1 MSTFKTDPNLLDQIY
16 KYQKQKEADLEA
28 DQEEDIDDE
37 ETQQESYM
45 QVSDETTSQP
55 RSILTGRSVVF
66 NEEASA
72 PPVRADAQ
80 NAGSGE
86 EQYIKIELYGE
97 THTISKEAIDKALEQ
112 YAKMG
117 IEFVLLD
124 FNIWDW
130 EKVGSE
136 RYPASSVSA
145 EQIKAWMEGNPR
157 KVIGTETGKGI
168 YAFVTGSDSGFE
180 DWLKSKGIEIQDTA
194 LAEIGSLKYYYFTCD
209 TPLPSMMSLYPAFSS
224 YPILLFFGEGK
235 YVPLP
240 PSFVYKVGIQKCWF
254 IRDFKYIQ
262 PIPPK
267 MLEILKEHVAQA
279 ELKRP
284 KDLVPSL
291 KSLLKTGCHSTVS
304 QHRGMFLPYKK
315 IENTKFYKEFVKQ
328 GRKFS
333 FENSYIKVE
342 IARHPLTQIHANI
355 LDVMMTKL
363 GPKID
368 ENGNLYVETTLY
380 ELQKHLGLK
389 KKNDTE
395 FINKFIKQMI
405 EATIQI
411 YRKKPKVSY
420 GLFHIIESIKRDD
433 NSGKLRIVFNKDF
446 INSYFKDT
454 LLNYRVLV
462 DDILCFKYAPNQ
474 SIARFLLSQ
483 KRLKIGID
491 TLFQTIGIDV
501 SLISRRE
508 RNKLIKNIFKEKDL
522 FEKLGITITSG
533 KQGKTLLK
541 YVKHEKVYFNDK
553 LNALKSKTE
562 RARTNSRLSGNQ

>member
-1 MSTFKTDPNLLDQIY
+1 MSTFKTDPNLLDPIY
-16 KYQKQKEADLEA
+16 QYQKQKEADLEA

-55 RSILTGRSVVF
+55 HSILTGRSVVF

-124 FNIWDW
+124 FNNIWDW

-157 KVIGTETGKGI
+157 KVIGIETGKGI
-168 YAFVTGSDSGFE
+168 YAFVTGFSQGSE
-180 DWLKSKGIEIQDTA
+180 RSLEHWLKSNGIEIPDTA
-194 LAEIGSLKYYYFTCD
+194 LAEVDHVKFYYFTCD
-209 TPLPSMMSLYPAFSS
+209 TPLPSTYFVPLSFY
-224 YPILLFFGEGK
+224 GEGK

-240 PSFVYKVGIQKCWF
+240 PSLVYGSVNIKECRFV
-254 IRDFKYIQ
+254 RDFKYIQ

-267 MLEILKEHVAQA
+267 MLEILKEKAAPA
-279 ELKRP
+279 ELKRL
-284 KDLVPSL
+284 KDLIPSL

-562 RARTNSRLSGNQ
+562 RARTNSRLFGNQ

>member
-97 THTISKEAIDKALEQ
+97 THTISKEDIDKALEQ

-124 FNIWDW
+124 FYIWHW

-157 KVIGTETGKGI
+157 KVIGIETGKGI
-168 YAFVTGSDSGFE
+168 YAFVVWSESNVE
-180 DWLKSKGIEIQDTA
+180 YRLKSDGIEIPDTA
-194 LAEIGSLKYYYFTCD
+194 LAEVDDVKFYYFTCD
-209 TPLPSMMSLYPAFSS
+209 TPLPSISLYSGLSF
-224 YPILLFFGEGK
+224 YGEGK

-240 PSFVYKVGIQKCWF
+240 PSLMYRGVNIKECRFV
-254 IRDFKYIQ
+254 RDFKYIQ

-267 MLEILKEHVAQA
+267 MLEILKEKAAPA
-279 ELKRP
+279 ELKRL
-284 KDLVPSL
+284 KDLIPSL

-562 RARTNSRLSGNQ
+562 RARTNNRLFGNQ